1 MSILSHI
8 RRVGLAVVAV
18 TAVCA
23 ALPAAAQTAAEKMRF
38 FSMSGKIDVIDGTR
52 GEYHGKI
59 KWVRYGEEQDIL
71 MMAPTGKTLAMLTQ
85 KNGGFELMTSEGHF
99 LQSGSS
105 EELLQ
110 KALGYQFPL
119 NGLDY
124 WVQGT
129 ASPNSAF
136 QSKPNTQGQF
146 DSITQDGWNIRY
158 GDYFKPTGDVASK
171 VPRKITAVRGDLSIK
186 LSVDDWVA
194 RVNQ

>member
-1 MSILSHI
+1 MTIFSFIRKFGISLATIISLSI
-8 RRVGLAVVAV
+8 AVPA
-18 TAVCA
+18 TAQA
-23 ALPAAAQTAAEKMRF
+23 PAEKLRF
-38 FSMSGKIDVIDGTR
+38 FSMSGRIDVIDGAR

-129 ASPNSAF
+129 ASPLSAF
-136 QSKPNTQGQF
+136 QSKPNAQGQF
-146 DSITQDGWNIRY
+146 DSIAQDGWDIRY
-158 GDYFKPTGDVASK
+158 GEYFKPEGDVAGK
-171 VPRKITAVRGDLSIK
+171 VPRRITAVRGDLSIK
-186 LSVDDWVA
+186 VSVDNWIA
-194 RVNQ
+194 RNKQ

>member
-1 MSILSHI
+1 MTIFSFIRKIGISLAAVISLS
-8 RRVGLAVVAV
+8 VAV
-18 TAVCA
+18 PATAQA
-23 ALPAAAQTAAEKMRF
+23 TGEKMRF
-38 FSMSGKIDVIDGTR
+38 FSMNGRIDVIDGTR

-124 WVQGT
+124 WVQGA
-129 ASPNSAF
+129 ASPLSAF
-136 QSKPNTQGQF
+136 KSKPNAQGQF
-146 DSITQDGWNIRY
+146 DSIAQDGWDIRY
-158 GDYFKPTGDVASK
+158 GQYFKPEGDVTSK
-171 VPRKITAVRGDLSIK
+171 VPRQITAVRGDLSIK
-186 LSVDDWVA
+186 VSVDNWIA
-194 RVNQ
+194 RNNQ

>member
-1 MSILSHI
+1 MSIFTFIRQHALS
-8 RRVGLAVVAV
+8 VAAVLAVSVL
-18 TAVCA
+18 T
-23 ALPAAAQTAAEKMRF
+23 PAIAQSPGEKMRF
-38 FSMSGKIDVIDGTR
+38 FSMSGRIDVIDGAK

-59 KWVRYGEEQDIL
+59 RWVRYGEEQDIQ
-71 MMAPTGKTLAMLTQ
+71 MMAPTGKTLALLTQ

-129 ASPNSAF
+129 ASPSSAF
-136 QSKPNTQGQF
+136 QSKPNAGGQF
-146 DSITQDGWNIRY
+146 DTLTQDGWNIRY
-158 GDYFKPTGDVASK
+158 GDYFKPEGDVTSK

-186 LSVDDWVA
+186 VSVDNWVA
-194 RVNQ
+194 RNNQ

>member
-1 MSILSHI
+1 MSILSNI
-8 RRVGLAVVAV
+8 RKVGFTVLAAV
-18 TAVCA
+18 AVCA
-23 ALPAAAQTAAEKMRF
+23 ALPAAAQATGEKMRF
-38 FSMSGKIDVIDGTR
+38 FSMSGKIDVIDGAR

-59 KWVRYGEEQDIL
+59 RWVRYGEEQDIQ
-71 MMAPTGKTLAMLTQ
+71 MMAPTGKTLALLTQ
-85 KNGGFELMTSEGHF
+85 KNGGFELLTTEGHF

-119 NGLDY
+119 SGLDY
-124 WVQGT
+124 WVQGV

-136 QSKPNTQGQF
+136 QSKPNAQGQF
-146 DSITQDGWNIRY
+146 DTLAQDGWNIRY
-158 GDYFKPTGDVASK
+158 GDYFKPQGDVASK

>member
-1 MSILSHI
+1 MTIFSFIRKIGISLAAVISLSI
-8 RRVGLAVVAV
+8 AVPA
-18 TAVCA
+18 TAQA
-23 ALPAAAQTAAEKMRF
+23 PGENMRF
-38 FSMSGKIDVIDGTR
+38 FSMNGRIDVIDGTR

-124 WVQGT
+124 WVQGA
-129 ASPNSAF
+129 ASPLSAF
-136 QSKPNTQGQF
+136 QSKPNAQGQF
-146 DSITQDGWNIRY
+146 DSISQDGWDIRY
-158 GDYFKPTGDVASK
+158 GQYFKPEGDVTSK
-171 VPRKITAVRGDLSIK
+171 VPRQITAVRGDLSIK
-186 LSVDDWVA
+186 VSVDNWVA
-194 RVNQ
+194 RNNQ

>member
-1 MSILSHI
+1 MTIFSFI
-8 RRVGLAVVAV
+8 RQFGISFAAVVSLCIAIPA
-18 TAVCA
+18 TAQA
-23 ALPAAAQTAAEKMRF
+23 PGEKMRF
-38 FSMSGKIDVIDGTR
+38 FSMTGKIDVIDGTR

-124 WVQGT
+124 WVQGA
-129 ASPNSAF
+129 ASPASAF
-136 QSKPNTQGQF
+136 QSKPNAQGQF
-146 DSITQDGWNIRY
+146 DSIAQDGWNIRY
-158 GDYFKPTGDVASK
+158 GQYFKPEGDVTNK
-171 VPRKITAVRGDLSIK
+171 VPRQITAVRGDLSIK
-186 LSVDDWVA
+186 VSVDNWIA
-194 RVNQ
+194 RNNQ